1 MSTIGIVLG
10 LISIG
15 LIFYF
20 NKRNK
25 QRIDNLLKGDAKDIE
40 QALIALQREFTE
52 YQVFNE
58 RKREDLEKII
68 EKNKKNSERSIEKI
82 YRDLEP
88 EIRKTITKIQQTEHY

>member
-1 MSTIGIVLG
+1 MESIIGIVLG
-10 LISIG
+10 VIAIG
-15 LIFYF
+15 LVFW
-20 NKRNK
+20 NKIN
-25 QRIDNLLKGDAKDIE
+25 NNSSLKGNTKNIE
-40 QALIALQREFTE
+40 QAFMALQKEFTE

-68 EKNKKNSERSIEKI
+68 EKNKKNSERSIEKV